1 MEHSK
6 SKSAGGFHH
15 PDVSPC
21 LPRECRVGALLD
33 VAGRRGR
40 ARAEHLSALSALA
53 RSAARRRLVVL
64 VVVVEDEEA
73 ADLDGAVEVEA
84 HAEAGAT

>member
-6 SKSAGGFHH
+6 SKSAGGFYH

-33 VAGRRGR
+33 VAGRRRR
-40 ARAEHLSALSALA
+40 ARAQHLAALA
-53 RSAARRRLVVL
+53 ALATAHARRLVVL
-64 VVVVEDEEA
+64 VVVEDEEA

-84 HAEAGAT
+84 DAEPSAT